1 MVCGTCRCHRHG
13 RHKAAVGPPK
23 SDVRRGAGLG
33 QEKPQVWKTPS
44 SALRTRDHARWAG
57 PIVAKQGTDLAC
69 CRAVSRLRR
78 PILHSRFFF
87 VTTNLRKGLR
97 PFNDREFD
105 MLAHSLLR
113 VRELVPVALCAYC
126 FMPDHVH
133 AILFPQEQTTIS
145 DVMMRFKIA
154 SSRRMRP
161 LRGRAFWQAR
171 FLRPSAS

>member
-1 MVCGTCRCHRHG
+1 
-13 RHKAAVGPPK
+13 
-23 SDVRRGAGLG
+23 
-33 QEKPQVWKTPS
+33 
-44 SALRTRDHARWAG
+44 
-57 PIVAKQGTDLAC
+57 
-69 CRAVSRLRR
+69 VSRLRR

-113 VRELVPVALCAYC
+113 VRELVPVAICAYC

-145 DVMMRFKIA
+145 DVMMRFKVA
-154 SSRRMRP
+154 SSRRIRP

-171 FLRPSAS
+171 FYDRVLRSRGEYDETYEYIHSNPVRAGLVQDPLWWEWSSARWFAGRAGPIAMDDIRLPFDPQNWI

>member
-1 MVCGTCRCHRHG
+1 
-13 RHKAAVGPPK
+13 
-23 SDVRRGAGLG
+23 
-33 QEKPQVWKTPS
+33 
-44 SALRTRDHARWAG
+44 
-57 PIVAKQGTDLAC
+57 
-69 CRAVSRLRR
+69 VSRLRR

-97 PFNDREFD
+97 SFNDKEFD

-113 VRELVPVALCAYC
+113 VRELVPVAICAYC

-145 DVMMRFKIA
+145 DVMMRFKVA
-154 SSRRMRP
+154 SSRRIRP

-171 FLRPSAS
+171 FYDRVLRSRGEYDETYEYIHSNPVRAGLAQDPLGWEWSSARWFAERAGPIAMDDIRLPFDPQNWI